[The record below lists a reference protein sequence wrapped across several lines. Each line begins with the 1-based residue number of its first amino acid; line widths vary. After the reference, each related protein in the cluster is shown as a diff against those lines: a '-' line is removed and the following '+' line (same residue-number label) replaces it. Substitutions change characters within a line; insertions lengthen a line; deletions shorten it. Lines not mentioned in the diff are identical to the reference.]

1 MDIVF
6 STLFFCLCYVL
17 LQVSV
22 LGSQKKESHPHTAN
36 EACTALTSQ
45 SDCFTQRNSLF
56 NKEALQVKCSMRTQ
70 YQQVVMVSQGTEQ
83 LPFKGTHS
91 RTHIWKL
98 TKCLRGSCLPLHF
111 STTQADGDIW
121 SQMKPLSGTYQSLL
135 SPLMWKCQMKRSW
148 SAVFLTSNKSRCWDE
163 IRVEAV
169 WRMTLRGRTKY
180 VLVLIW
186 SRELYELCSARRG
199 RGRPPQVKQLFEDE
213 IIVWLHL
220 FTPMA
225 QRGSAKQHNWLCYL
239 IAASTSLCKD
249 IFQFSVWLKG
259 HFVQPL
265 ALSSKW

>member
-1 MDIVF
+1 
-6 STLFFCLCYVL
+6 
-17 LQVSV
+17 
-22 LGSQKKESHPHTAN
+22 
-36 EACTALTSQ
+36 
-45 SDCFTQRNSLF
+45 
-56 NKEALQVKCSMRTQ
+56 
-70 YQQVVMVSQGTEQ
+70 
-83 LPFKGTHS
+83 
-91 RTHIWKL
+91 
-98 TKCLRGSCLPLHF
+98 
-111 STTQADGDIW
+111 
-121 SQMKPLSGTYQSLL
+121 
-135 SPLMWKCQMKRSW
+135 MKRSW
-148 SAVFLTSNKSRCWDE
+148 SGVFLTSNKSRCWDE
-163 IRVEAV
+163 ISVEAV

-186 SRELYELCSARRG
+186 SRELYELCSAQRG

-265 ALSSKW
+265 ALSSDPLLSNHASDRLFVSSNKKFILDMSAKGITWCMCALNTTL